1 MKYNKLT
8 KFLKKENI
16 NYQNNVLL
24 KRYNS
29 LRINAISKI
38 FISIKSSEKLRDLL
52 VFLTENK
59 IDYYLLGNGSNTLFI
74 DKIIKQPIIKLDYE
88 DKVVFN
94 HGYVLVNA
102 NMNNIKFSN
111 ILMNNS
117 YKGFEFLSVIPGTIG
132 AGIALNS
139 SYLSSSF
146 KTNLMYVEVINK
158 KGEIKWISKD
168 DISFSYRRSSIIDE
182 NLIITR
188 AIFKLDEGNKNDI
201 KKEIELMKENKSKVQ
216 PLDYPNCGSIFKNG
230 QLKAYEYIN
239 NVGLKG
245 FKRNGAMISSKH
257 SNFIINFNNAS
268 GKDVL
273 FIIEKAIKKVY
284 DKYKVN
290 LILEITL
297 VRSHSSVK

>member
-1 MKYNKLT
+1 MKYNKLA

-16 NYQNNVLL
+16 NYQNNMLL
-24 KRYNS
+24 TRYNS

-38 FISIKSSEKLRDLL
+38 FVSIKSSEKLRDLL

-59 IDYYLLGNGSNTLFI
+59 IDYYLLGNGSNTLFV

-139 SYLSSSF
+139 SYLSNSF
-146 KTNLMYVEVINK
+146 NTNLMYVEVIDR
-158 KGEIKWISKD
+158 KGEIKWINKG

-201 KKEIELMKENKSKVQ
+201 KKEMELMKENKSKVQ
-216 PLDYPNCGSIFKNG
+216 PYDYPNCGSIFKNG
-230 QLKAYEYIN
+230 HLKAYEYIN